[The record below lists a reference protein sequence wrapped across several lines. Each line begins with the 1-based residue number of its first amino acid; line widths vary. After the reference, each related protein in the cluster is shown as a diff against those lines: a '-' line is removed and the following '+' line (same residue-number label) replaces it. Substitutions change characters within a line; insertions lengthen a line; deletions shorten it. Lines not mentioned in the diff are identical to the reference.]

1 MMRPFG
7 PSTLNLQKVAGAVSA
22 SCELSEQ
29 QLSQIEISG
38 VTHNDSQVEPG
49 DLFIAIQ
56 GAHKHGAD
64 FAEQAIKNGAV
75 AVLTDAKGAAAITG
89 VPVLVVADPRRVAGH
104 VAALLYNEPM
114 RDLASIGITGTNGKT
129 TVSTLI
135 YQIFEAADRACGL
148 IGTIETRI
156 GKDFAESART
166 TPEATDLQAI
176 SAVMRERHMRHL
188 VMEVSSHAMVLH
200 RMQGAHFA
208 FVGFTNLSQ
217 DHLDFHGDIE
227 SYFAAKAKLFTY
239 DFADQAVI
247 NIDSQYGARLATS
260 TQIPVISLSRHNSS
274 ATWHFAEIDAS
285 GKQVQFKIRGSGG
298 ILIESSTKLRGGYNL
313 DNLLMAVA
321 IAVESGVDPI
331 DVAAAL
337 PSLSGAAGRLEEIN
351 VGQNFSALVD
361 YAHTPDAV
369 TNALE
374 SIREFTNGKV
384 IAVLGC
390 GGDRDA
396 TKRPLMG
403 QALIQGCDI
412 AIFTS
417 DNPRSENPSE
427 ILKEMVGVTK
437 VSEPNRVI
445 EDRKS
450 AIEYAVSL
458 AKEGDTVAIL
468 GKGHELGQEINGK
481 KLDFDDR
488 KVLAQAIAGIR

>member
-1 MMRPFG
+1 MRPFS

-22 SCELSEQ
+22 NCELSET

-38 VTHNDSQVEPG
+38 VTHNDSLVEPG
-49 DLFIAIQ
+49 DLFIAMP
-56 GAHKHGAD
+56 GANRHGAE
-64 FAEQAIKNGAV
+64 FAGQAVKSGAV
-75 AVLTDAKGAAAITG
+75 AVLTDAKGAELVSG

-135 YQIFEAADRACGL
+135 YQIFEAADRDCGL

-156 GKDFAESART
+156 GKDTVESSRT

-176 SAVMRERHMRHL
+176 SAVMRERHLRHL

-217 DHLDFHGDIE
+217 DHLDFHGDLE

-247 NIDSQYGARLATS
+247 NIDSQYGSKLASLTEL
-260 TQIPVISLSRHNSS
+260 PVISLSRVNTK
-274 ATWHFAEIDAS
+274 ATWHFAEIEQS
-285 GKQVQFKIRGSGG
+285 GKQVHFKIRGSGG

-331 DVAAAL
+331 DVAAAIPAL
-337 PSLSGAAGRLEEIN
+337 TGAAGRLEEIN
-351 VGQNFSALVD
+351 VGQDFSALVD

-369 TNALE
+369 TSALE
-374 SIREFTNGKV
+374 SIREFTTGKV

-390 GGDRDA
+390 GGDRDSS
-396 TKRPLMG
+396 KRPLMG

-427 ILKEMVGVTK
+427 ILKEMVGSSK
-437 VSEPNRVI
+437 VSDPARVI

-458 AKEGDTVAIL
+458 AENGDTVAIL
-468 GKGHELGQEINGK
+468 GKGHELGQEIAGK
-481 KLDFDDR
+481 KFDFDDR
-488 KVLAQAIAGIR
+488 KVLAQAIAGAR

>member
-1 MMRPFG
+1 MRPFSQ
-7 PSTLNLQKVAGAVSA
+7 STLKLTKVTGAVSA
-22 SCELSEQ
+22 TCELSEAE
-29 QLSQIEISG
+29 LSKIEISG
-38 VTHNDSQVEPG
+38 LTHNDSQVEPG
-49 DLFIAIQ
+49 DLFIAIP
-56 GAHKHGAD
+56 GANRHGAE
-64 FAEQAIKNGAV
+64 FAMSAVSKGAV
-75 AVLTDAKGAAAITG
+75 AILTDSAGAAYVKGT
-89 VPVLVVADPRRVAGH
+89 PVLVVADPRRVAGNI
-104 VAALLYNEPM
+104 AALLYNEPM

-135 YQIFEAADRACGL
+135 YQIFEAAGRDSGL

-156 GKDFAESART
+156 GKDAIESSRT
-166 TPEATDLQAI
+166 TPEATDLQAL

-208 FVGFTNLSQ
+208 FVGFTNLTQ

-247 NIDSQYGARLATS
+247 NIDTEYGARLADKTEL
-260 TQIPVISLSRHNSS
+260 PVISLSRLNPQ
-274 ATWHFAEIDAS
+274 ATWHFAEIDTS
-285 GKQVQFKIRGSGG
+285 GKQVHFKIRGSGG

-313 DNLLMAVA
+313 DNLLMAIA

-331 DVAAAL
+331 DIAAAV
-337 PSLSGAAGRLEEIN
+337 PALSGAAGRLEEVS
-351 VGQNFSALVD
+351 VGQSYSAFVD

-369 TNALE
+369 SNVLE
-374 SIREFTNGKV
+374 SIREFTSGKV

-390 GGDRDA
+390 GGDRDSS
-396 TKRPLMG
+396 KRPLMG
-403 QALIQGCDI
+403 QALLKGCDV
-412 AIFTS
+412 AVFTS
-417 DNPRSENPSE
+417 DNPRSEDPSQ
-427 ILKEMVGVTK
+427 ILKEMVGKLK
-437 VSEPNRVI
+437 VSAPGIVI

-458 AKEGDTVAIL
+458 AAQGDTIAIL
-468 GKGHELGQEINGK
+468 GKGHELGQEIAGK

-488 KVLAQAIAGIR
+488 KVLAQAIAGVK

>member
-1 MMRPFG
+1 MRPFSQ
-7 PSTLNLQKVAGAVSA
+7 STLTLTKVVSAVSA
-22 SCELSEQ
+22 TCELSEAE
-29 QLSQIEISG
+29 LSKIEISG
-38 VTHNDSQVEPG
+38 VTHSDTQVEPG
-49 DLFIAIQ
+49 DLFVAIP
-56 GAHKHGAD
+56 GVNRHGAD
-64 FAEQAIKNGAV
+64 FAISAVNKGAV
-75 AVLTDAKGAAAITG
+75 AVLTDIAGAAQVKG
-89 VPVLVVADPRRVAGH
+89 VPVLVVADPRRVAGN

-135 YQIFEAADRACGL
+135 YQIFEAAGRDCGL

-156 GKDFAESART
+156 GKDAIESSRT
-166 TPEATDLQAI
+166 TPEATDLQAL

-208 FVGFTNLSQ
+208 FVGFTNLTQ

-227 SYFAAKAKLFTY
+227 SYFAAKARLFTY

-247 NIDSQYGARLATS
+247 NIDSEYGKRLANT
-260 TQIPVISLSRHNSS
+260 TELPVISLSRLNPQ
-274 ATWHFAEIDAS
+274 ATWHFAEIDTS
-285 GKQVQFKIRGSGG
+285 GKYIQFKVRGSGG

-313 DNLLMAVA
+313 DNLLMAMA

-331 DVAAAL
+331 DMAAAI
-337 PSLSGAAGRLEEIN
+337 PTLSGAAGRLEE
-351 VGQNFSALVD
+351 VSLGQRYSAFVD

-369 TNALE
+369 SNVLE
-374 SIREFTNGKV
+374 SIREFTSGKV

-403 QALIQGCDI
+403 QALTQGCDI

-417 DNPRSENPSE
+417 DNPRSEDPTQ
-427 ILKEMVGVTK
+427 ILTEMVGNLK
-437 VSEPNRVI
+437 VSEPARVI
-445 EDRKS
+445 ADRKS

-458 AKEGDTVAIL
+458 AADGDTIAIL
-468 GKGHELGQEINGK
+468 GKGHEIGQEIDGM
-481 KLDFDDR
+481 KLEFDDR
-488 KVLAQAIAGIR
+488 KVLAEAIAGLK

>member
-1 MMRPFG
+1 MRPFS

-22 SCELSEQ
+22 NCELSEL
-29 QLSQIEISG
+29 QLSEIEISG
-38 VTHNDSQVEPG
+38 ITHNDSQVEPG
-49 DLFIAIQ
+49 DLFIAMP
-56 GAHKHGAD
+56 GANRHGAE
-64 FAEQAIKNGAV
+64 FAGQAVKSGAV
-75 AVLTDAKGAAAITG
+75 AVLTDAKGAELVSG

-135 YQIFEAADRACGL
+135 YQIFEATDRECGL

-156 GKDFAESART
+156 GKDAAESART

-217 DHLDFHGDIE
+217 DHLDFHGDLE
-227 SYFAAKAKLFTY
+227 SYFAAKAKLFTH

-247 NIDSQYGARLATS
+247 NIDSQYGARLASS
-260 TQIPVISLSRHNSS
+260 TELPVISLSRLNTQ
-274 ATWHFAEIDAS
+274 ATWHFTEIGAS
-285 GKQVQFKIRGSGG
+285 GKQVHFKIRGSGG
-298 ILIESSTKLRGGYNL
+298 ILIESFTKLRGGYNL

-331 DVAAAL
+331 DIAAAL
-337 PSLSGAAGRLEEIN
+337 PSLSGAAGRLEEVS
-351 VGQNFSALVD
+351 VGQSFSALVD

-369 TNALE
+369 TNALQ
-374 SIREFTNGKV
+374 SIREFTTGRV

-403 QALIQGCDI
+403 QALIKGCDI
-412 AIFTS
+412 AVFTS
-417 DNPRSENPSE
+417 DNPRSEDPSA
-427 ILKEMVGVTK
+427 ILKEMVGSSK
-437 VSEPNRVI
+437 VSEPARVI

-458 AKEGDTVAIL
+458 AKDGDTVAIL

-488 KVLAQAIAGIR
+488 KVLAQAIAGVK